1 MLLNSVPGGTNMNEI
16 VHVIW
21 FVANALILVT
31 AIGITVSNIVSDIR
45 ATREANELS
54 EASSFMNM
62 S

>member
-1 MLLNSVPGGTNMNEI
+1 MNEI